1 MKSIN
6 QKAVNFDIDHGYTV
20 MDLCKKYECNSE
32 DELLEALRKVFPIE
46 RAFNMIQ
53 RKLRANGKLPRRNK
67 SGRDESGDPK
77 ELKAQ
82 QKKEPAPKAQQKK
95 ELAPKAQQTA
105 PQKEAET
112 SSPTLDELITSETQM
127 SAEVIELEKRCVDLN
142 EERLS
147 NRKQFAEIIEDIK
160 HLKETCEAK
169 VREAQA
175 IVAKDQEV
183 SENLAELGCTL
194 QTRRGELE
202 DIRRRIEYL
211 SKIEICVYSD
221 RRIAPFDEASKI
233 DLDDSGHEERYERLS
248 KRPEA
253 EDYRPR
259 DLRVVARIL
268 SIVDNLGGRP
278 VELIFEDEEVKQAYG
293 VFQTL

>member
-1 MKSIN
+1 MKN
-6 QKAVNFDIDHGYTV
+6 MTQKSVNFDINHGYTV
-20 MDLCKKYECNSE
+20 MDFCEKYGYSSK
-32 DELLEALRKVFPIE
+32 DELVEALRKVFPIE
-46 RAFNMIQ
+46 RASDRVLRKIQ
-53 RKLRANGKLPRRNK
+53 ANDKLPRRDE
-67 SGRDESGDPK
+67 SGRDESGDAP
-77 ELKAQ
+77 KAQ
-82 QKKEPAPKAQQKK
+82 QKKEPAPK
-95 ELAPKAQQTA
+95 
-105 PQKEAET
+105 KEAET
-112 SSPTLDELITSETQM
+112 SSPTLDELKNSETQM

-147 NRKQFAEIIEDIK
+147 SRKRFAEIIEDIK

-169 VREAQA
+169 VREAEE
-175 IVAKDQEV
+175 IVAKDQKV
-183 SENLAELGCTL
+183 SKKLTELGRAL
-194 QTRRGELE
+194 QTRREELE
-202 DIRRRIEYL
+202 DTRRRIECL

-248 KRPEA
+248 KCPEA

-268 SIVDNLGGRP
+268 SIVDNLGRP

>member
-1 MKSIN
+1 MKKMT
-6 QKAVNFDIDHGYTV
+6 QKSVNCDIDHGYTLL
-20 MDLCKKYECNSE
+20 DFFEKYGYSDEKKFV
-32 DELLEALRKVFPIE
+32 EALRKVFPIE
-46 RAFNMIQ
+46 RASNMIL
-53 RKLRANGKLPRRNK
+53 RKIQANDKLPRRDK
-67 SGRDESGDPK
+67 PGKDESGRDESGNP
-77 ELKAQ
+77 
-82 QKKEPAPKAQQKK
+82 K
-95 ELAPKAQQTA
+95 ELAPKAQQKEPA

-112 SSPTLDELITSETQM
+112 SPTLDELKNSEIQM

-183 SENLAELGCTL
+183 SENLAELGCAL

-248 KRPEA
+248 KCPEA

-268 SIVDNLGGRP
+268 SIVDNLGRP

>member
-1 MKSIN
+1 MENMKIMT
-6 QKAVNFDIDHGYTV
+6 QKSVNFDIEHGYTLL
-20 MDLCKKYECNSE
+20 DFFEKYGYSSK
-32 DELLEALRKVFPIE
+32 DELVEALRKVFPIE
-46 RAFNMIQ
+46 RASNMIL
-53 RKLRANGKLPRRNK
+53 RKIQANDKLPRRDK
-67 SGRDESGDPK
+67 SGRDKSGDAP
-77 ELKAQ
+77 KAQ
-82 QKKEPAPKAQQKK
+82 QKKEPAP
-95 ELAPKAQQTA
+95 
-105 PQKEAET
+105 QKEAEA
-112 SSPTLDELITSETQM
+112 SSPTLDELKNSETQM
-127 SAEVIELEKRCVDLN
+127 SAEVIELEKHCVDLN
-142 EERLS
+142 EERLN
-147 NRKQFAEIIEDIK
+147 NRKQFAEIIKDIK
-160 HLKETCEAK
+160 HLRETCESK

-183 SENLAELGCTL
+183 SEDLVKLGRAL
-194 QTRRGELE
+194 QTRREELE
-202 DIRRRIEYL
+202 DTRRRIEYL

-233 DLDDSGHEERYERLS
+233 DLDDSGHEKRYERLS

-268 SIVDNLGGRP
+268 SIVDNLGRP

>member
-1 MKSIN
+1 M
-6 QKAVNFDIDHGYTV
+6 
-20 MDLCKKYECNSE
+20 
-32 DELLEALRKVFPIE
+32 RK
-46 RAFNMIQ
+46 IQ
-53 RKLRANGKLPRRNK
+53 ANDKLPRRDK
-67 SGRDESGDPK
+67 PGKDESGRDESGDPI
-77 ELKAQ
+77 
-82 QKKEPAPKAQQKK
+82 APKAQQKK

-105 PQKEAET
+105 PQKEAEA
-112 SSPTLDELITSETQM
+112 SSPTLDELKNSETQM

-147 NRKQFAEIIEDIK
+147 SQKRFAEILEDIK
-160 HLKETCEAK
+160 HLRETCEAK
-169 VREAQA
+169 ILEAKEV
-175 IVAKDQEV
+175 VAKDQEIGEKM
-183 SENLAELGCTL
+183 SALGCTL
-194 QTRRGELE
+194 KARRGELE
-202 DIRRRIEYL
+202 DIRRRIECL
-211 SKIEICVYSD
+211 SKIEICVYND

-268 SIVDNLGGRP
+268 SIVDNLGRP
-278 VELIFEDEEVKQAYG
+278 AELIFEDEEVKQAYG